1 MKEGSKWRGNMWVE
15 KRGEVKGHVKYCKYA
30 SLEL

>member
-1 MKEGSKWRGNMWVE
+1 MKEGGKWRGNMWVE
-15 KRGEVKGHVKYCKYA
+15 KGREVKGYVKYCKYV